1 MKRSH
6 ALTMPT
12 VKSLC
17 TPHKKTGNIDAARGE
32 KHTLSGRKLH
42 SETIRS
48 RNKCTVKRLHPCL
61 R

>member
-32 KHTLSGRKLH
+32 KHPFRM
-42 SETIRS
+42 ETS
-48 RNKCTVKRLHPCL
+48 
-61 R
+61 